1 VRALLGLSTVVV
13 GALSNTRHRDLP
25 SPTSPTC
32 RARSYGTDRPPV
44 TTGYKITAVL
54 SESQD
59 TARERSRGNARHT
72 VERVTQNGSSSSLM
86 VCCTAPCKARRWTC
100 CFGLS
105 LDCPAVNLWRGRR
118 SSLSE
123 SSAARVRLKLSD
135 HGQHVEQQTP
145 NRICRVAHRPVTVQ
159 LTDRASNSSAIAR
172 ASGNERATRPSFVT
186 TRGSAARHAT
196 NAWRDPSRS
205 RLVPVNP
212 VIDIDPVR
220 SDAQRGK
227 RMKAFTQC
235 ICVAILLQRA
245 HRTQRARGRGCCG
258 WSGEGEGC
266 PLGTDNGGTLD

>member
-13 GALSNTRHRDLP
+13 GALSNIRHRDLP
-25 SPTSPTC
+25 SPTSRTC

-54 SESQD
+54 SENQD

-118 SSLSE
+118 SSLPE
-123 SSAARVRLKLSD
+123 SSAARVRLKLSAMANTLNNRRLTGSVGSHTD
-135 HGQHVEQQTP
+135 PSRFSSPTARATP
-145 NRICRVAHRPVTVQ
+145 RRSPGHQATNARP
-159 LTDRASNSSAIAR
+159 DRASSPR
-172 ASGNERATRPSFVT
+172 GGRPPGTRPTLARPEPVAV
-186 TRGSAARHAT
+186 GS
-196 NAWRDPSRS
+196 SQ
-205 RLVPVNP
+205 P

-220 SDAQRGK
+220 SVAQRGM
-227 RMKAFTQC
+227 RMKAFPQC

-245 HRTQRARGRGCCG
+245 HRAQRARGRGCCG